1 MIKPVGATL
10 AIAWVVG
17 GLAAA
22 RPAQA
27 QAQELRLG
35 VARVH
40 ADHHL
45 LGTPTVLDASI
56 GAGLGPG
63 VGVRLGIQHGGDE
76 FSSVGT
82 TCVGLILP
90 GADCAGEA
98 RREESTISALF
109 VRLPVTGSL
118 GWARVGFVPELRR
131 MVMKSRQEGMASGRV
146 RAAEKVAWGVGLGG
160 ELDVF
165 VWDSPRVALHVG
177 VHSAMHPW
185 FDEEIIADGY
195 TPFETTVH
203 LSWLE
208 LGVAV
213 RLGDPR

>member
-1 MIKPVGATL
+1 MIKPVGTAL

-27 QAQELRLG
+27 QELRIG

-40 ADHHL
+40 SDHDL
-45 LGTPTVLDASI
+45 LGAPTVLDASI
-56 GAGLGPG
+56 GAGLRPG

-82 TCVGLILP
+82 TCVGLIFP
-90 GADCAGEA
+90 GADCDGEA

-118 GWARVGFVPELRR
+118 GWARVGFVPEVRR
-131 MVMKSRQEGMASGRV
+131 LVMKSRQEGTASGRV
-146 RAAEKVAWGVGLGG
+146 RSAEKVAWGLGLGG
-160 ELDVF
+160 EIDVF
-165 VWDSPRVALHVG
+165 VSDSPRVSLHAG
-177 VHSAMHPW
+177 VHAAMHPW

-203 LSWLE
+203 VTWLE

-213 RLGDPR
+213 RLGDAR